1 MISIKLE
8 QIDRLVVPQ
17 VVDFVARIAQNSS
30 ATRLKDA
37 VFWGMFEHAL
47 NPFHDIIDIGE
58 VPLHAAVVVNL
69 YRLTANDRIGKLEI
83 SHVRAA
89 PGPVYGEESQT
100 GDGHVIEVAV
110 GVRD

>member
-1 MISIKLE
+1 M
-8 QIDRLVVPQ
+8 Q
-17 VVDFVARIAQNSS
+17 
-30 ATRLKDA
+30 DA
-37 VFWGMFEHAL
+37 VFWRMLEHAH

-89 PGPVYGEESQT
+89 PGPVYGEEPQT
-100 GDGHVIEVAV
+100 GDRHAIEVAIGV
-110 GVRD
+110 GD